1 MFVRGA
7 FCALCTIILF
17 LNVIVAEW
25 VDMPQFSD
33 ETKVYRRGDTDN
45 INFPGNQ
52 RNGSQAYRR
61 QVKVTYAMHNKTEIK
76 KINSV
81 LVSTTPVNL
90 FPDQII
96 DNFADIDTTIRTATI
111 TDAVTENKLNKQD
124 RLNKNDMMS
133 LTKDTMVN
141 TLTTQPPP
149 NTKQKTS
156 QDKYDNDTSNRDDG
170 IFQYLPIDILK
181 SVHHILQSQPASI
194 EGKLYFLKTIEKT
207 LMSEIG
213 KICPHILSVRYRNAE
228 SFYMLYSSTESRLT
242 TTMAP
247 SRKIRGVEYYGHDDH
262 EDHSLGFPSIEG
274 TLMAISF
281 LTFAVYLVR
290 LVMLLLRNINTPTT
304 TTTAATVFLGKR
316 KRSTD
321 LDDDTARILNNINSF
336 VPDF

>member
-17 LNVIVAEW
+17 LNVIAAEW

-33 ETKVYRRGDTDN
+33 ETKVYRIPSVQHNQFYKFRRGDTDN
-45 INFPGNQ
+45 INFPSNQ

-61 QVKVTYAMHNKTEIK
+61 VKATYAMNNRTEIK
-76 KINSV
+76 KINFVSI
-81 LVSTTPVNL
+81 STTPVNL
-90 FPDQII
+90 FPDQIT
-96 DNFADIDTTIRTATI
+96 DNFADIDTTVRTATI
-111 TDAVTENKLNKQD
+111 TDTVTENKLNKQE
-124 RLNKNDMMS
+124 RLNKNMS
-133 LTKDTMVN
+133 STKDTMVN
-141 TLTTQPPP
+141 TLTIQPPP
-149 NTKQKTS
+149 NTEHKMS
-156 QDKYDNDTSNRDDG
+156 QDKYNNDTSKRDDG

-181 SVHHILQSQPASI
+181 SVHHTLQSQPASV

-207 LMSEIG
+207 LMSEI
-213 KICPHILSVRYRNAE
+213 
-228 SFYMLYSSTESRLT
+228 ESRLT

-336 VPDF
+336 VPDL

>member
-1 MFVRGA
+1 
-7 FCALCTIILF
+7 
-17 LNVIVAEW
+17 
-25 VDMPQFSD
+25 
-33 ETKVYRRGDTDN
+33 
-45 INFPGNQ
+45 
-52 RNGSQAYRR
+52 
-61 QVKVTYAMHNKTEIK
+61 MHNRRMEIK

-81 LVSTTPVNL
+81 SVSTTPINL

-96 DNFADIDTTIRTATI
+96 DNFADIGTTIRTATI
-111 TDAVTENKLNKQD
+111 TDAMTENKLNKQEQ
-124 RLNKNDMMS
+124 LNKNDMIS
-133 LTKDTMVN
+133 STKDTMDNV
-141 TLTTQPPP
+141 LTTQPPP
-149 NTKQKTS
+149 NTEQKTS
-156 QDKYDNDTSNRDDG
+156 QDKYDNDTSKRDDG

-181 SVHHILQSQPASI
+181 SVHRTLQSQPASV

-207 LMSEIG
+207 LMSEI
-213 KICPHILSVRYRNAE
+213 
-228 SFYMLYSSTESRLT
+228 ESRLT

-321 LDDDTARILNNINSF
+321 FDDDTARILNNINSF
-336 VPDF
+336 VPDL